1 MPYLGN
7 RPDNIVVR
15 NAQQEF
21 NYTATSSQTTFTGAD
36 TNNNTLAYNPGNV
49 EVFFNGARLEEADF
63 TATNGTSVVLASA
76 ASAGDLISIVATDVF
91 EATDTVSK
99 ANGGTFSNN
108 IGVSGILTANNI
120 TTTGYIRGPSS
131 FTIDPAS
138 HGDNTGTVVIAGDL
152 TVNGT
157 TTTVNSNTVNIGDNI
172 LVLNSDETGT
182 PSQNAGI
189 EVERGSATNVT
200 LRWNETTDKWQFT
213 NDGSSY
219 EDIGAGISVQ
229 EEGSTLSTAA
239 TTLNFVGSN
248 VTATGSGATKTI
260 TIGGG
265 DVVADTTPQL
275 GGNLD
280 INSND
285 ITGTGNINTTG
296 NLDISGTAELDLV
309 TFARGTGNQMIIAN
323 KFSSGMMIRGN
334 WLRLQNSAGTAD
346 MIIGKPGYEV
356 ELYYNGSQ
364 KLETT
369 NTGITVTGVTTST
382 GFSGKIHPVNGTTTN
397 YLSLKD
403 SNELNFYNSSDASQT
418 LHINYDGGN
427 VDLAGSAVTV
437 RHSDKFV
444 GIGTTSPD
452 EKLQVIGSVD
462 IGPTTIPW
470 TRTSASGYNSLS
482 LSGDTANS
490 SGFLYLGNGASATN
504 ADFDLYRI
512 LGYNGTTQVSQI
524 STVTNTGA
532 NDDGRIEF
540 YTKSTG
546 ASLSSAMT
554 LEADG
559 RITAEKSIITN
570 PNTISTN
577 TTLPSS
583 SNSMAI
589 GPITLNATL
598 TIPNGSSWTI
608 V

>member
-7 RPDNIVVR
+7 RPDNVVIR

-21 NYTATSSQTTFTGAD
+21 NYTATSSQTTFTGLD
-36 TNNNTLAYNPGNV
+36 SNNNTLAYNPGNV

-63 TATNGTSVVLASA
+63 TATNGTSIVLASA
-76 ASAGDLISIVATDVF
+76 AATNDLVSVVATDVF

-99 ANGGTFSNN
+99 TNGGTFSNN
-108 IGVSGILTANNI
+108 IGVSGLLTANNI

-131 FTIDPAS
+131 FTIDPSS

-229 EEGSTLSTAA
+229 EEGSALSTAA

-285 ITGTGNINTTG
+285 ITGTGNVNITG
-296 NLDISGTAELDLV
+296 ALTASTSV
-309 TFARGTGNQMIIAN
+309 KGNQLTINAASPPADP
-323 KFSSGMMIRGN
+323 SSGEAFIYASKSSG
-334 WLRLQNSAGTAD
+334 A
-346 MIIGKPGYEV
+346 
-356 ELYYNGSQ
+356 
-364 KLETT
+364 
-369 NTGITVTGVTTST
+369 TGIRIHASSFTSEVLEVRMGSSSTDLMKLNNQGNATFQGEVSASYFVDRNSTSHFLDPGSTTTSMAVA
-382 GFSGKIHPVNGTTTN
+382 GKIGV
-397 YLSLKD
+397 
-403 SNELNFYNSSDASQT
+403 
-418 LHINYDGGN
+418 
-427 VDLAGSAVTV
+427 
-437 RHSDKFV
+437 
-444 GIGTTSPD
+444 GTTSPD
-452 EKLQVIGSVD
+452 EMLQVIGSVD

-470 TRTSASGYNSLS
+470 ARTSASGYNSLS
-482 LSGDTANS
+482 LSGDTASS

-504 ADFDLYRI
+504 ADFDS
-512 LGYNGTTQVSQI
+512 VS
-524 STVTNTGA
+524 
-532 NDDGRIEF
+532 
-540 YTKSTG
+540 YTH
-546 ASLSSAMT
+546 L
-554 LEADG
+554 
-559 RITAEKSIITN
+559 
-570 PNTISTN
+570 
-577 TTLPSS
+577 TLP
-583 SNSMAI
+583 
-589 GPITLNATL
+589 TKR
-598 TIPNGSSWTI
+598 I

>member
-7 RPDNIVVR
+7 RPDNVVIR

-36 TNNNTLAYNPGNV
+36 SNNTILAYNVGNV

-63 TATNGTSVVLASA
+63 TATNGTSIVLASA
-76 ASAGDLISIVATDVF
+76 AATNDLISVVSTDVF
-91 EATDTVSK
+91 ESTDTVSK
-99 ANGGTFSNN
+99 ANGGTFSSNVT
-108 IGVSGILTANNI
+108 VSGLLTADNI
-120 TTTGYIRGPSS
+120 STGGYIRGPSS
-131 FTIDPAS
+131 LTIDPAT

-157 TTTVNSNTVNIGDNI
+157 TTQVNSNEVNIGDNI
-172 LVLNSDETGT
+172 LKLNSDEAGT

-189 EVERGSATNVT
+189 EVERGTGTNVV

-229 EEGSTLSTAA
+229 EEGSALSTAA

-275 GGNLD
+275 GGDLDVNGQKIVSTATNQNIVLEPNGTGKVYIKNDSTVSTLIVESTIDGTETAPDIDLYKNSASPATYDYLGNLLFHGNNSNGD
-280 INSND
+280 KHLFAQVLAMNYGNTAGAERGAMQFWSLIDGVNYNRLWWAHGGLVINESGINSYTRIEGLND
-285 ITGTGNINTTG
+285 
-296 NLDISGTAELDLV
+296 
-309 TFARGTGNQMIIAN
+309 
-323 KFSSGMMIRGN
+323 
-334 WLRLQNSAGTAD
+334 
-346 MIIGKPGYEV
+346 
-356 ELYYNGSQ
+356 
-364 KLETT
+364 
-369 NTGITVTGVTTST
+369 
-382 GFSGKIHPVNGTTTN
+382 
-397 YLSLKD
+397 
-403 SNELNFYNSSDASQT
+403 QT
-418 LHINYDGGN
+418 LVY
-427 VDLAGSAVTV
+427 VDAAN
-437 RHSDKFV
+437 DKV
-444 GIGTTSPD
+444 GIGTSTPD

-462 IGPTTIPW
+462 IGPNTIPW
-470 TRTSASGYNSLS
+470 ARTTSSDYNSLS
-482 LSGDTANS
+482 VSGNNS
-490 SGFLYLGNGASATN
+490 NGSGFLYLGSGATTTN

-512 LGYNGTTQVSQI
+512 YGQNASTQVTQI
-524 STVTNTGA
+524 STATNTGA

-554 LEADG
+554 IEADG

-570 PNTISTN
+570 PNTISTS

-598 TIPNGSSWTI
+598 TIPSGSTWTI

>member
-7 RPDNIVVR
+7 RPDNIVIR

-21 NYTATSSQTTFTGAD
+21 NYTATSSQTTFTGLD

-63 TATNGTSVVLASA
+63 TATNGTSIVLASA
-76 ASAGDLISIVATDVF
+76 AATNDLISIVSTDVF
-91 EATDTVSK
+91 EVTDTVSRQ
-99 ANGGTFSNN
+99 NGGTF
-108 IGVSGILTANNI
+108 IGDVTMSGN
-120 TTTGYIRGPSS
+120 
-131 FTIDPAS
+131 
-138 HGDNTGTVVIAGDL
+138 L

-157 TTTVNSNTVNIGDNI
+157 TTSVNSNEVNIGDNI
-172 LVLNSDETGT
+172 LKLNSAETGT

-229 EEGSTLSTAA
+229 EEGSALSTAA

-280 INSND
+280 LNNSN
-285 ITGTGNINTTG
+285 ITGTGNVNITGALTASTSVKGNQLTINAASPPADPSSGEAFIYATKSSGATG
-296 NLDISGTAELDLV
+296 VRIHASGFTSEVLEVRMGSSSTNLMYLNNQGNVSFAGEVEASYFVDSSNNSYYLDPSSTGTASL
-309 TFARGTGNQMIIAN
+309 
-323 KFSSGMMIRGN
+323 
-334 WLRLQNSAGTAD
+334 
-346 MIIGKPGYEV
+346 
-356 ELYYNGSQ
+356 
-364 KLETT
+364 
-369 NTGITVTGVTTST
+369 TVA
-382 GFSGKIHPVNGTTTN
+382 GKIGVGTTT
-397 YLSLKD
+397 
-403 SNELNFYNSSDASQT
+403 
-418 LHINYDGGN
+418 
-427 VDLAGSAVTV
+427 
-437 RHSDKFV
+437 
-444 GIGTTSPD
+444 PD
-452 EKLQVIGSVD
+452 EMLQVIGSVD

-470 TRTSASGYNSLS
+470 TRASTSGYNSLS
-482 LSGDTANS
+482 LSGDTASS

-512 LGYNGTTQVSQI
+512 LGHNGATQVSQI

-554 LEADG
+554 IEADG

-598 TIPNGSSWTI
+598 TIPNGSTWTI

>member
-7 RPDNIVVR
+7 RPDNIVIR

-21 NYTATSSQTTFTGAD
+21 NYTATSSQTTFTGLD

-63 TATNGTSVVLASA
+63 TATNGTSIVLASA
-76 ASAGDLISIVATDVF
+76 AATNDLISIVSTDVF
-91 EATDTVSK
+91 EVTDTVSRQ
-99 ANGGTFSNN
+99 NGGTF
-108 IGVSGILTANNI
+108 IGDVTMSGN
-120 TTTGYIRGPSS
+120 
-131 FTIDPAS
+131 
-138 HGDNTGTVVIAGDL
+138 L

-157 TTTVNSNTVNIGDNI
+157 TTSVNSNEVNIGDNI
-172 LVLNSDETGT
+172 LKLNSDETGT

-189 EVERGSATNVT
+189 EVERGSATNVAF
-200 LRWNETTDKWQFT
+200 RWNETTDKWQFT

-219 EDIGAGISVQ
+219 IDLGESD
-229 EEGSTLSTAA
+229 L
-239 TTLNFVGSN
+239 VG
-248 VTATGSGATKTI
+248 
-260 TIGGG
+260 
-265 DVVADTTPQL
+265 DTTPQL

-280 INSND
+280 LNSSN
-285 ITGTGNINTTG
+285 ITGTGNINITG
-296 NLDISGTAELDLV
+296 TLTASDIEIDNLKLDGNTISSTDSNGNINLSPN
-309 TFARGTGNQMIIAN
+309 GTGKVYITNDSYASTVIVESTIDGTQTAPDIELY
-323 KFSSGMMIRGN
+323 K
-334 WLRLQNSAGTAD
+334 NSASPATNDYLGNILFYGNNSSNQKHIFAQIATQTYGVTA
-346 MIIGKPGYEV
+346 GAE
-356 ELYYNGSQ
+356 NGSIQ
-364 KLETT
+364 FWSL
-369 NTGITVTGVTTST
+369 
-382 GFSGKIHPVNGTTTN
+382 VNGTSYN
-397 YLSLKD
+397 RLWFAHGGLVINESGID
-403 SNELNFYNSSDASQT
+403 SYTRIEGLNDINLVYVDAA
-418 LHINYDGGN
+418 ND
-427 VDLAGSAVTV
+427 
-437 RHSDKFV
+437 RV
-444 GIGTTSPD
+444 GIGTSTPD

-482 LSGDTANS
+482 LSGDTASS

-512 LGYNGTTQVSQI
+512 LGFNGATQVSQI

-546 ASLSSAMT
+546 ASMSSAMT

-598 TIPNGSSWTI
+598 TIPNGSTWTI